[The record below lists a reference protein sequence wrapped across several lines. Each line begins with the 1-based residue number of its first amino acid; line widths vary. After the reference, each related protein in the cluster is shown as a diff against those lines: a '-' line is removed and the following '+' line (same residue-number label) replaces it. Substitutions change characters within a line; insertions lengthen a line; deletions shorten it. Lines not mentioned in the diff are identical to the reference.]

1 MERYFVTH
9 IKNEVL
15 DVNAHN
21 KKEQKIIKHP
31 VKDKWAVRVLPGNRY
46 IEAKLAGTVVAL
58 YQVTGLPGR
67 KTTITEQ

>member
-21 KKEQKIIKHP
+21 KKEQKVIKHP

-46 IEAKLAGTVVAL
+46 IEAKLAGTVVSSLSGDWFA
-58 YQVTGLPGR
+58 R
-67 KTTITEQ
+67 AENNNN